1 MRLSA
6 VIQQCDRETHMK
18 ASEVRSK
25 RLKQLQRE
33 YQEMESSLPAHS
45 VPASMMIRLEEL
57 EDEIRVLQNELAL
70 GGADSSPD
78 Q

>member
-1 MRLSA
+1 
-6 VIQQCDRETHMK
+6 MK
-18 ASEVRSK
+18 QSDES
-25 RLKQLQRE
+25 LKWLMQLQRE

-45 VPASMMIRLEEL
+45 VPASMVIRLEEL

-70 GGADSSPD
+70 GGTASSPN

>member
-1 MRLSA
+1 
-6 VIQQCDRETHMK
+6 MK
-18 ASEVRSK
+18 QSDEGLK
-25 RLKQLQRE
+25 RLMQLQRE

-45 VPASMMIRLEEL
+45 VPASMVIRLEEL

-70 GGADSSPD
+70 GGTASSPN

>member
-1 MRLSA
+1 
-6 VIQQCDRETHMK
+6 MK
-18 ASEVRSK
+18 QSDEGLK
-25 RLKQLQRE
+25 RLMQLQRE

-70 GGADSSPD
+70 GGTASSPN